1 MKIFRISLIV
11 LLFTNACS
19 ESEESVSPLVPPKID
34 KILYNGQLMADFTY
48 EGNRLLKIE
57 NYNST
62 DGTIYETRELV
73 YDGDLIVGLNEYY
86 PLDRIYYHVFSYN
99 EKGQFT
105 ESYET
110 RNFQDYTSTSEF
122 LYDNEGNLIES
133 WKLVAGFRNEWL
145 KYNYE
150 GDKLVSIFNNNSE
163 TTFELEVDNKL
174 NPFFQFPRPV
184 YDNLISSFSIY
195 PIRNNVISTTFND
208 FEITYNEDGY
218 PLTVYVDFEELLVEF
233 IYED

>member
-145 KYNYE
+145 KYN
-150 GDKLVSIFNNNSE
+150 
-163 TTFELEVDNKL
+163 
-174 NPFFQFPRPV
+174 
-184 YDNLISSFSIY
+184 
-195 PIRNNVISTTFND
+195 
-208 FEITYNEDGY
+208 
-218 PLTVYVDFEELLVEF
+218 
-233 IYED
+233 